1 MSKTSVRLTPDR
13 ISDKWNRHMKTA
25 VPDIVAG
32 IDAMAVDPGIRAVE
46 AQDKMLR
53 NVTESISNGTWA
65 KRRLAVSKSD
75 WQSITKAK
83 VSARLSTGVDQA
95 LPKRK
100 KFDAWLVG
108 RLNAILP
115 EIDSMSDMTLEDSKA
130 RVIKMMDHMAGEKY
144 KSV

>member
-1 MSKTSVRLTPDR
+1 MSKQAVRLTPDK
-13 ISDKWNRHMKTA
+13 ISDKWNRHMKSA
-25 VPDIVAG
+25 VPDIVSG
-32 IDAMAVDPGIRAVE
+32 IDGMTVDPGQRAVDQ
-46 AQDKMLR
+46 QDKMVR
-53 NVTESISNGTWA
+53 NLTESVQNGTWA

-100 KFDAWLVG
+100 KFDSWLVS
-108 RLNAILP
+108 RLNGVLP
-115 EIDSMSDMTLEDSKA
+115 EIDSMADMTLEDSKA
-130 RVIKMMDHMAGEKY
+130 RVCRLMDHMAAEKY